1 MRVGREQMREWS
13 SLRRVAYIL
22 IPLLIY
28 YVIHDVA
35 EILLWG
41 GLNLYME
48 KAARESV
55 AFLEE
60 NGTTVRGIINGLA
73 ILIGAA
79 SIWRSA
85 PLHKKEKKPEG
96 KEC

>member
-41 GLNLYME
+41 SLNL
-48 KAARESV
+48 
-55 AFLEE
+55 
-60 NGTTVRGIINGLA
+60 
-73 ILIGAA
+73 
-79 SIWRSA
+79 
-85 PLHKKEKKPEG
+85 
-96 KEC
+96 